1 MILFL
6 DLYEKLECGKVRNE
20 CRSQK
25 EGNIRTCSFWSVSC
39 LREAARASLTS
50 APGTGTGEA
59 LFDEGRRAALE
70 LRVES
75 RGEAAARAVA
85 PRDKVGD
92 TVWEGGE
99 DTRFDADGLDLDD
112 VVAMS

>member
-1 MILFL
+1 M
-6 DLYEKLECGKVRNE
+6 
-20 CRSQK
+20 
-25 EGNIRTCSFWSVSC
+25 
-39 LREAARASLTS
+39 TS

-59 LFDEGRRAALE
+59 LFNEGRRAALE

-112 VVAMS
+112 VVAMSCQSVKLVESYADGRTVTRLR